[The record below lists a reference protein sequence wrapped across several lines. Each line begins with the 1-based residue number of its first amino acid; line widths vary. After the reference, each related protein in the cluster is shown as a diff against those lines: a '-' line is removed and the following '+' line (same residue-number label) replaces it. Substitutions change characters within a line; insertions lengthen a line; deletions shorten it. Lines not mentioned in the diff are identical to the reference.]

1 MLGRYLIF
9 LIIAGFDYLKIQ
21 NQRTFGFNY
30 SNNLKKLLGFMKE
43 LAKKKTQG
51 YLGGLFDIFEKT
63 SKLWLYIR
71 TKCFIFDIHGY
82 ILKPIV

>member
-9 LIIAGFDYLKIQ
+9 LIIVGFDYLKIQ

-43 LAKKKTQG
+43 LAKKKHKVIWVG
-51 YLGGLFDIFEKT
+51 YLTFLK
-63 SKLWLYIR
+63 KLENY
-71 TKCFIFDIHGY
+71 GY
-82 ILKPIV
+82 I